1 MKPRLVGKE
10 IVKILHIIL
19 LANKRNHSEI
29 KMPHSLET
37 QLFLMLIRFRIQTIT
52 VQLDKQEMAT
62 EVIIAA

>member
-1 MKPRLVGKE
+1 MKQRLVGKE